1 MDRLDSNRIDSKNR
15 RRSVSLS
22 GKFIK
27 SKSNVQHLG
36 QGEIDCGARL
46 RKVVARVL
54 KSKYC
59 SNFMV
64 ALVLFDAYCTCA
76 DIDSRAAGIDTPYV
90 FQFFSDLCLSLYT
103 LELILNIIVKG
114 RAIVKDWTLMLDVVI
129 IVCGYADVFLNI
141 IADSDFVVRI
151 GIFRAFRLARI
162 VRLMRLLR
170 KTRALRELQKLVTM
184 MATCLKALVW
194 SSVFCFLIMSVW
206 AMFMVEV
213 VHPIITSMQ
222 NEHGVFDDCTQCVRA
237 AGSVMDANL
246 LLFKTV
252 IAGDS
257 WGLIAVPVIEEHP
270 ATAFIFIG
278 SQVTLVFGVLNLI
291 VAVVVDNFA
300 EARQR
305 DILNLAEE
313 LEYDF
318 EKDQKFLQKVFDRMD
333 ADGSGLVTFEELV
346 DGARRDP
353 EFQSRLRVMDIDE
366 TDLKQLFEMID
377 TNEQG
382 YINATEFIAPLSRW
396 VHDSK
401 TAPRF
406 IKYNLQRT
414 MNQQEELYVYCQ
426 DAFNSMVDRLD
437 DLADRLASTN
447 LQDIEDNLM
456 AATESCTHVERS
468 SSHAS
473 SVERRSTAGS
483 LASDGSQLDLRTVD
497 PDGEGVEQPHRS
509 KKVKV
514 TEPEGDDLTAA
525 MDRLELFVLTATES
539 ALKKSMAIMGSTIRQ
554 RLSGEIVDGKM
565 NPRERTRGER
575 EPPRRRMGNT
585 KHATKSSFGSGVNSS
600 TSSWALGKSL
610 SVNSQAGRFS
620 GSRNPSK
627 EQSRPRLPIGTFSP
641 PKSVPPMRASSQD
654 IKDPLSKAMGSKKV
668 AKIRKPD
675 GVPIPTEASFLRSQS
690 F

>member
-1 MDRLDSNRIDSKNR
+1 MT
-15 RRSVSLS
+15 LS

-27 SKSNVQHLG
+27 AKSNLQHLELSESTDFKTRQKRMVG
-36 QGEIDCGARL
+36 
-46 RKVVARVL
+46 RVL
-54 KSKYC
+54 KSTYV

-76 DIDSRAAGIDTPYV
+76 DIDSRAVGKATPEE
-90 FQFFSDLCLSLYT
+90 FAIFSDLCLVMYT
-103 LELILNIIVKG
+103 IELFLNMAVKG
-114 RAIVKDWTLMLDVVI
+114 REIFMDWTMILDVVI
-129 IVCGYADVFLNI
+129 ILCGYGEFLMTLFADNDLVL
-141 IADSDFVVRI
+141 SM
-151 GIFRAFRLARI
+151 GMFRAFRLARI

-194 SSVFCFLIMSVW
+194 SSVFCFFIMSVW

-213 VHPIITSMQ
+213 VHPII
-222 NEHGVFDDCTQCVRA
+222 NESGLFDDCVQCQTA
-237 AGSVMDANL
+237 AGSVMNANL

-257 WGLIAVPVIEEHP
+257 WGLIAVPVIQAYP

-291 VAVVVDNFA
+291 VAVVVDTFA

-318 EKDQKFLQKVFDRMD
+318 EKDRKFLQKVFDRMD

-346 DGARRDP
+346 EGARRDP

-366 TDLKQLFEMID
+366 ADLQQLFEMID
-377 TNEQG
+377 IHEQG

-414 MNQQEELYVYCQ
+414 MNQQEELFVFCQ
-426 DAFNSMVDRLD
+426 DCFNSIGDRIDELTERIEGGGH
-437 DLADRLASTN
+437 LEQLQQN
-447 LQDIEDNLM
+447 LS
-456 AATESCTHVERS
+456 AAAESRGTDEEPSEHQESYRSFQSRS
-468 SSHAS
+468 SIG
-473 SVERRSTAGS
+473 SV
-483 LASDGSQLDLRTVD
+483 ASDCSKLDLRTD
-497 PDGEGVEQPHRS
+497 ADSQTEGVEQPNLS

-514 TEPEGDDLTAA
+514 TSLHAVDELSAA
-525 MDRLELFVLTATES
+525 MDSLERYVLTATES
-539 ALKKSMAIMGSTIRQ
+539 ALKKSMAIMGSTL
-554 RLSGEIVDGKM
+554 RLRLASSAYE
-565 NPRERTRGER
+565 PREHRDPERTERREREGRDGER
-575 EPPRRRMGNT
+575 RRRKGHELRRRE
-585 KHATKSSFGSGVNSS
+585 KPAFRGDGSHS
-600 TSSWALGKSL
+600 TSSCSWALGKTF
-610 SVNSQAGRFS
+610 SVNSTTFA
-620 GSRNPSK
+620 K
-627 EQSRPRLPIGTFSP
+627 ERCAPRLPAGTFAA
-641 PKSVPPMRASSQD
+641 PKGAVPTDSQE
-654 IKDPLSKAMGSKKV
+654 IKDPLSQHMSAEKKKAV
-668 AKIRKPD
+668 AKLM
-675 GVPIPTEASFLRSQS
+675 GAE
-690 F
+690 

>member
-1 MDRLDSNRIDSKNR
+1 M
-15 RRSVSLS
+15 SLS

-27 SKSNVQHLG
+27 AKSNLQQLELQEETDFKTRQKRMVW
-36 QGEIDCGARL
+36 
-46 RKVVARVL
+46 RVL
-54 KSKYC
+54 KSTYV

-76 DIDSRAAGIDTPYV
+76 DIDSRAVGKATPKE
-90 FQFFSDLCLSLYT
+90 FAIFSDLCLVMYT
-103 LELILNIIVKG
+103 IELFLNMAVKG
-114 RAIVKDWTLMLDVVI
+114 REIFMDWTMILDVVI
-129 IVCGYADVFLNI
+129 IMCGYGEFLLTLFADNDLVL
-141 IADSDFVVRI
+141 SM
-151 GIFRAFRLARI
+151 GMFRAFRLARI

-194 SSVFCFLIMSVW
+194 SSVFCFFIMSVW

-213 VHPIITSMQ
+213 VHPIIS
-222 NEHGVFDDCTQCVRA
+222 EPGLFDDCVQCQTA
-237 AGSVMDANL
+237 AGSVMNANL

-257 WGLIAVPVIEEHP
+257 WGLIAVPVIQAYP

-291 VAVVVDNFA
+291 VAVVVDTFA

-318 EKDQKFLQKVFDRMD
+318 EKDRKFLQKVFDRMD

-346 DGARRDP
+346 EGARRDP

-366 TDLKQLFEMID
+366 ADLQQLFEMID
-377 TNEQG
+377 IHEQG

-414 MNQQEELYVYCQ
+414 MNQQEELFVFCQ
-426 DAFNSMVDRLD
+426 DCFNSFSDRIEELSD
-437 DLADRLASTN
+437 RIEGGGNLEQLQQNLAAAAESRGSDFEN
-447 LQDIEDNLM
+447 LEHQKSDQ
-456 AATESCTHVERS
+456 SCQSRS
-468 SSHAS
+468 SI
-473 SVERRSTAGS
+473 GS
-483 LASDGSQLDLRTVD
+483 LASDGSKLDLRTEAD
-497 PDGEGVEQPHRS
+497 SLAEGVEQPHLS

-514 TEPEGDDLTAA
+514 TSLHAVDELTAA
-525 MDRLELFVLTATES
+525 MDSLERYVLTATEG
-539 ALKKSMAIMGSTIRQ
+539 ALKKSMAIMGTTL
-554 RLSGEIVDGKM
+554 RLRLASSGYELREHHVSECGER
-565 NPRERTRGER
+565 RERDGRDGEGR
-575 EPPRRRMGNT
+575 RHRKGHELRRREKPAKGGGFLGS
-585 KHATKSSFGSGVNSS
+585 KEEGFSGIHSSS
-600 TSSWALGKSL
+600 SSWALGKTF
-610 SVNSQAGRFS
+610 SVNSTTFG
-620 GSRNPSK
+620 K
-627 EQSRPRLPIGTFSP
+627 ERCARLPAGTFAA
-641 PKSVPPMRASSQD
+641 PKGLLPTDSEEM
-654 IKDPLSKAMGSKKV
+654 KDPLSQHVSFEQKKV
-668 AKIRKPD
+668 VAKMMRAEHADPQL
-675 GVPIPTEASFLRSQS
+675 TRS
-690 F
+690 